1 MAHTHI
7 VHDVDSF
14 FTIDP
19 IKKTITAGANDTQLV
34 QYDHNSETITFKIPK
49 EIERHDM
56 SLCDRLEVHFVNKSN
71 GTSVG
76 NRKTVEGIYA
86 IEDLAVWDE
95 DPEFLVGTWLISQD
109 ATLLNGTLQFKLKFI
124 CYDSEEQPGYIL
136 NTVTFTGLVIE
147 ESFDCSSVIVEK
159 NPDVIL
165 EFDRRIKALEEGG
178 GSNGLSAYEI
188 WLQQGNEG
196 SEADFLES
204 LKGDPYTLTKD
215 DKAELVTDVLEA
227 LPTWEGGSF

>member
-1 MAHTHI
+1 M
-7 VHDVDSF
+7 
-14 FTIDP
+14 
-19 IKKTITAGANDTQLV
+19 
-34 QYDHNSETITFKIPK
+34 
-49 EIERHDM
+49 
-56 SLCDRLEVHFVNKSN
+56 
-71 GTSVG
+71 
-76 NRKTVEGIYA
+76 
-86 IEDLAVWDE
+86 
-95 DPEFLVGTWLISQD
+95 
-109 ATLLNGTLQFKLKFI
+109 
-124 CYDSEEQPGYIL
+124 
-136 NTVTFTGLVIE
+136 
-147 ESFDCSSVIVEK
+147 IVEK

-204 LKGDPYTLTKD
+204 LKGDPYTLTEE